1 MGFEVLIFECG
12 IYFAFVYTI
21 VNYINKGYFLKW
33 DILLT
38 IANNSYWDA
47 LAVVLFLSFAITQI
61 YFSNLLLPL
70 FKIE

>member
-12 IYFAFVYTI
+12 MYFAFVYMI
-21 VNYINKGYFLKW
+21 INYINKGYFLKW

-38 IANNSYWDA
+38 IANNSYWDG
-47 LAVVLFLSFAITQI
+47 LAVALSLIFSLTQI
-61 YFSNLLLPL
+61 YLADLLLPL

>member
-12 IYFAFVYTI
+12 MYFAFVYMI
-21 VNYINKGYFLKW
+21 INYINKGYFLKW

-38 IANNSYWDA
+38 IASNSYWDG
-47 LAVVLFLSFAITQI
+47 LAVALSLIFSLTQI
-61 YFSNLLLPL
+61 YLADLLLPL